1 MPGDV
6 RRCELF
12 SGAQGDERSWLTW
25 KGLFM
30 DVDNTVN
37 FYSTLDE
44 VVANGGVCVTTN
56 GVAVHLPREL
66 SSEINDEQFKMTRP
80 LNRNNVNVV

>member
-1 MPGDV
+1 MHL
-6 RRCELF
+6 RMSAEM
-12 SGAQGDERSWLTW
+12 SMQQGVKQWRD
-25 KGLFM
+25 
-30 DVDNTVN
+30 
-37 FYSTLDE
+37 
-44 VVANGGVCVTTN
+44 GGVCVTTN

>member
-1 MPGDV
+1 MQVSSPNSYRFVWTDAAINRDTNNLV
-6 RRCELF
+6 TALIELF
-12 SGAQGDERSWLTW
+12 R
-25 KGLFM
+25 
-30 DVDNTVN
+30 
-37 FYSTLDE
+37 
-44 VVANGGVCVTTN
+44 NGGVCVTTN